1 MKLTRLSVYL
11 ILFLSLIIN
20 GCTCHIH
27 GDHYFNLPCAEIDK
41 VSKTITFEIH
51 AKYHYNNEPIQNEG
65 KVIIC
70 TKASN
75 YTLKPDTVVID
86 PCEWGYKIIASEKK
100 YVKNLDENGKAI
112 ITIDEFEYDNKYDNL
127 ISKVQIESSNISK
140 TETLAHSEIVT
151 TKYNSPE
158 SIKLF
163 FSIKTD
169 KDL

>member
-1 MKLTRLSVYL
+1 MKLTRLSVYI
-11 ILFLSLIIN
+11 ILFLSLTIN
-20 GCTCHIH
+20 GCLCDSDSIA
-27 GDHYFNLPCAEIDK
+27 NIRPCAEIDN
-41 VSKTITFEIH
+41 VYKTITFEIH

-65 KVIIC
+65 KVII
-70 TKASN
+70 TAIFSN
-75 YTLKPDTVVID
+75 WILYVNRDGY
-86 PCEWGYKIIASEKK
+86 CEYNILWISKE
-100 YVKNLDENGKAI
+100 YVKNLDENGNAI

-140 TETLAHSEIVT
+140 IESSAQHKNVV